1 MNTKR
6 MFLKSAVGAAALA
19 PMLVTASTSTST
31 AAGPR
36 ATYFPNAILQTH
48 EGRQV
53 RFYDDVVKGNRL
65 VIFNMMYTVC
75 ANICPPDTANLLR
88 VQEMLGERV
97 GRDIFMYSLTLQPEL
112 DRPEALQAY
121 ASKYGVKPG
130 WTFLTG
136 GRADMDL
143 IRRRLGFYDRNPQ
156 VDADLS
162 QHTGM
167 IRVGNE
173 ALDRWC
179 MMPSLLRP
187 KQIVDAIA
195 SL

>member
-1 MNTKR
+1 MSTKR
-6 MFLKSAVGAAALA
+6 MFLKSAAGAVALA
-19 PMLVTASTSTST
+19 PLLVSASASVG
-31 AAGPR
+31 GPR
-36 ATYFPNAILQTH
+36 AGYFPNAALQTH
-48 EGRQV
+48 EGRKV
-53 RFYDDVVKGNRL
+53 RFYDDVVKGNKL
-65 VIFNMMYTVC
+65 VIFNMMYTAC
-75 ANICPPDTANLLR
+75 TNICPPDTANLLQ

-112 DRPEALQAY
+112 DTPAALQAY

-136 GRADMDL
+136 GRDDMDL
-143 IRRRLGFYDRNPQ
+143 IRRKLGFYDRNPQ

-162 QHTGM
+162 RHTGM

-187 KQIVDAIA
+187 RQIVDAIVR
-195 SL
+195 L